1 MDKDYYK
8 ILGIEKD
15 ATPDEIKKAYRKM
28 AMKYHPDRN
37 NGSSESESKFKEAA
51 EAYDTL
57 SNPEKRSN
65 YDRFGTSNPS
75 FGGFG
80 GGFNMDDIFSNFG
93 DIFGNAFNN
102 RYQTQIKKGSDLRIK
117 VILSIDDI
125 LNGTKRKIKYKRQ
138 VKCESCNGEGGS
150 DIEQCKSCNGKGHIQ
165 HSQQTPFGH
174 ITQSVICN
182 NCNGSGKTVKNKCK
196 ICKGEG
202 SVLKEEVVDIEI
214 PAGVSNGMQLS
225 MNGYG
230 NYIKNGINGNLYII
244 IEEKIDN
251 SYKRDGNNIIMEST
265 ISVIDAILGT
275 NINVKSP
282 TGNISI
288 NIEPGTEHGKI
299 IRIPKK
305 GIPDIQLGLGDLY
318 IRILIKIP
326 KKIGNDEKKILEKLK
341 DSNNFKI

>member
-80 GGFNMDDIFSNFG
+80 GGGFNMDDIFSNFG

-125 LNGTKRKIKYKRQ
+125 LNGTKRSK
-138 VKCESCNGEGGS
+138 
-150 DIEQCKSCNGKGHIQ
+150 
-165 HSQQTPFGH
+165 
-174 ITQSVICN
+174 
-182 NCNGSGKTVKNKCK
+182 
-196 ICKGEG
+196 
-202 SVLKEEVVDIEI
+202 
-214 PAGVSNGMQLS
+214 
-225 MNGYG
+225 
-230 NYIKNGINGNLYII
+230 
-244 IEEKIDN
+244 
-251 SYKRDGNNIIMEST
+251 
-265 ISVIDAILGT
+265 
-275 NINVKSP
+275 
-282 TGNISI
+282 
-288 NIEPGTEHGKI
+288 
-299 IRIPKK
+299 
-305 GIPDIQLGLGDLY
+305 
-318 IRILIKIP
+318 
-326 KKIGNDEKKILEKLK
+326 
-341 DSNNFKI
+341 